1 MWLNKEFQNNSIE
14 EFKYHSISSS
24 VKENLEH
31 SFILKIKTEGLSRT
45 VAFLINQQWG
55 KKLRYSPVE
64 HYPVPA
70 GRPSLHQ
77 PAPAVPAAGGRLA
90 VAGQLHPALGAAAEQ
105 LRAPPELHLR
115 AARRDHARQV
125 AHGVVQ
131 VGQPPPAGQCD
142 LTRLEYERRL

>member
-1 MWLNKEFQNNSIE
+1 MGECE
-14 EFKYHSISSS
+14 
-24 VKENLEH
+24 
-31 SFILKIKTEGLSRT
+31 
-45 VAFLINQQWG
+45 
-55 KKLRYSPVE
+55 YSPVE

-90 VAGQLHPALGAAAEQ
+90 VPGQLHPALRAAAEQ

-131 VGQPPPAGQCD
+131 VGQPPPAGQRY
-142 LTRLEYERRL
+142 LAWLEYDEKIINNIILLSD